1 MKFYFDSSALTKR
14 YIREEGSDQID
25 NFFQETDSVV
35 VNSICFPEIISAL
48 TRLRRENKLNGHQY
62 QQCKR
67 AAIEDFASFEVCQ
80 LSSEILRTSV
90 TVLENTS
97 VRAADAIHIA
107 SAIETKA
114 ALFISNDKKQMIAAK
129 QFKLMV
135 NSV

>member
-62 QQCKR
+62 QQCKK

-80 LSSEILRTSV
+80 LSAEILRTSV

-107 SAIETKA
+107 SAIETKV

-135 NSV
+135 NAV